1 MKIGLYMATQW
12 REGADLGPE
21 TANLVEQVRVAKAN
35 GLASVMVGQHLVSRP
50 LLMFQAIPLLARIA
64 AESGDM
70 LIGPALV
77 LLPLF
82 NPVVVAEE
90 AATIDW
96 FCNGKYVLA
105 VGLGYRQEEF
115 ASMGVPY
122 GERVPRLTESVE
134 VIRKLWRENEVRY
147 DGRFIKL
154 AGVRASLKPKQPGGP
169 PIWLG
174 GDVEAAVKRA
184 ARLGDA
190 WIVSPMVPYEDA
202 RKHLA
207 VFRAT
212 RQEAGLPAATSY
224 PMIRECH
231 VAAAGKRA
239 LDEVREPLLFKYQ
252 AYASWGQ
259 NDTGSVKT
267 DSLARDFDRF
277 AAERFLIG
285 DESQVL
291 DGIERY
297 RALGVDHILIRPQ
310 WPGWGQ
316 KETLACLERLGRVIA
331 RLRV

>member
-12 REGADLGPE
+12 REGAALDHE
-21 TANLVEQVRVAKAN
+21 TANLIEQVRVAKAN
-35 GLASVMVGQHLVSRP
+35 GFASVMVGQHVVSRP
-50 LLMFQAIPLLARIA
+50 LQMFQAIPLLARLA

-77 LLPLF
+77 LLPLY

-105 VGLGYRQEEF
+105 GGLGYRQEEF
-115 ASMGVPY
+115 TSMGVPFK
-122 GERVPRLTESVE
+122 ERVPRLVESVE
-134 VIRKLWRENEVRY
+134 IIRKLWRDDEVRF
-147 DGRFIKL
+147 DGRFTKL
-154 AGVRASLKPKQPGGP
+154 PGVRASVKPKQAGGP

-174 GDVEAAVKRA
+174 GDVEAAVTRA

-190 WIVSPMVPYEDA
+190 WIISPMVPHAEA
-202 RKHLA
+202 RRLLD

-212 RQEAGLPAATSY
+212 RQQAGLAAAKTY

-231 VAAAGKRA
+231 VGSGRGKA

-259 NDTGSVKT
+259 NETGSVKT
-267 DSLARDFDRF
+267 DSLAKDFDRF
-277 AAERFLIG
+277 AADRFLIG
-285 DESQVL
+285 DEAEVL

-297 RALGVDHILIRPQ
+297 RALGVDHILLRPQ

-316 KETLACLERLGRVIA
+316 KGTIACLERVGQVIGRLKA
-331 RLRV
+331 

>member
-12 REGADLGPE
+12 REGADLARE
-21 TANLVEQVRVAKAN
+21 TANLVEQTRVAKAN
-35 GLASVMVGQHLVSRP
+35 GFASVMVGQHLVSRP
-50 LLMFQAIPLLARIA
+50 LQMFQAIPLLARLA

-90 AATIDW
+90 SATIDW
-96 FCNGKYVLA
+96 FCNGNYVLA
-105 VGLGYRQEEF
+105 GGLGYRQEEF
-115 ASMGVPY
+115 GSMGVPFA
-122 GERVPRLTESVE
+122 ERVPRLVESVE
-134 VIRKLWRENEVRY
+134 VIRKLWREDAVHY

-154 AGVRASLKPKQPGGP
+154 NGVRASVRPKQAGGP

-190 WIVSPMVPYEDA
+190 WVISPMVPFEDV

-207 VFRAT
+207 TFRET
-212 RQEAGLPAATSY
+212 RRQAGLPEARTY
-224 PMIRECH
+224 PTIRECH
-231 VAAAGKRA
+231 VGSGRGKA

-259 NDTGSVKT
+259 NETGSVKT
-267 DSLARDFDRF
+267 DSLAKDFDKF
-277 AAERFLIG
+277 AADRFLIG
-285 DESQVL
+285 DEAQVL

-297 RALGVDHILIRPQ
+297 SALGIDHILLRPQ
-310 WPGWGQ
+310 WPGWGH
-316 KETLACLERLGRVIA
+316 KETIACLERVGRVIG
-331 RLRV
+331 RLKK

>member
-12 REGADLGPE
+12 REGADLGRE
-21 TANLVEQVRVAKAN
+21 TANLVEQTRVAKAN
-35 GLASVMVGQHLVSRP
+35 GFASVMVGQHLVSRP
-50 LLMFQAIPLLARIA
+50 LQMFQAIPLLARLA

-77 LLPLF
+77 LLPMF
-82 NPVVVAEE
+82 NPVGVAEE
-90 AATIDW
+90 SATIDW
-96 FCNGKYVLA
+96 LCDGKYVLA

-115 ASMGVPY
+115 QSMGVPF
-122 GERVPRLTESVE
+122 GERGPRLVESVE
-134 VIRKLWRENEVRY
+134 VIRKLWRDNEVRH
-147 DGRFIKL
+147 DGRFFKL

-169 PIWLG
+169 PIWIG
-174 GDVEAAVKRA
+174 GDVEPAVKRA

-190 WIVSPMVPYEDA
+190 WIISPMVPYADV
-202 RKHLA
+202 RTHLA
-207 VFRAT
+207 TFRAT
-212 RQEAGLPAATSY
+212 RKEAGLPAATSY

-231 VAAAGKRA
+231 VGSGRGKA

-259 NDTGSVKT
+259 NETGSVKT
-267 DSLARDFDRF
+267 DSLAKDFDRF

-285 DESQVL
+285 DEAEVL

-297 RALGVDHILIRPQ
+297 RALGVDHILLRPQ

-316 KETLACLERLGRVIA
+316 RETIACLERVGKVIA
-331 RLRV
+331 RLKK

>member
-50 LLMFQAIPLLARIA
+50 LQMFQAIPLLARLA
-64 AESGDM
+64 AESEGM

-96 FCNGKYVLA
+96 FCGGRYVLA
-105 VGLGYRQEEF
+105 VGLGYRREEF
-115 ASMGVPY
+115 ASMGVPF
-122 GERVPRLTESVE
+122 GERVPRLEESVG
-134 VIRKLWRENEVRY
+134 VIRKLWRDDEVRH
-147 DGRFIKL
+147 DGRFYPL

-169 PIWLG
+169 PIWIG

-190 WIVSPMVPYEDA
+190 WIISPMVPFAAA
-202 RKHLA
+202 RDLLG
-207 VFRAT
+207 VFRTT
-212 RQEAGLPAATSY
+212 RQQAGLPAATSY

-231 VAAAGKRA
+231 VGAAGGRA

-259 NDTGSVKT
+259 NDTGSVPT
-267 DSLARDFDRF
+267 DALARDFDRF
-277 AAERFLIG
+277 AAERFIIG

-291 DGIERY
+291 DSIERY
-297 RALGVDHILIRPQ
+297 RSLGVDHILMRPQ

-316 KETLACLERLGRVIA
+316 KQTLACLDRLGRVIS
-331 RLRV
+331 RLT